1 MLIQTYNIIYTIMD
15 YQKIYNSLVERA
27 KARKFNKNDY
37 YEVHHI
43 IPTCIGGKNISEN
56 KIKLTYREHFLMH
69 WMLHIIYP
77 KSKGLASAF
86 HITAFGTNCRNT
98 RKNTEFYMPS
108 SRSLEAAKIARIIA
122 RTGTKHSE
130 ETKEKMKESH
140 KIRRE
145 LGIKNKPS
153 PPLTEETK
161 NNMRLAKLGKKRK
174 PFTEEH
180 KAKLRAGKLLYHPLK
195 GKHHTKE
202 TIEKLKDAHR
212 RKGHNMS
219 E

>member
-1 MLIQTYNIIYTIMD
+1 MT
-15 YQKIYNSLVERA
+15 
-27 KARKFNKNDY
+27 
-37 YEVHHI
+37 
-43 IPTCIGGKNISEN
+43 
-56 KIKLTYREHFLMH
+56 
-69 WMLHIIYP
+69 
-77 KSKGLASAF
+77 SK
-86 HITAFGTNCRNT
+86 
-98 RKNTEFYMPS
+98 
-108 SRSLEAAKIARIIA
+108 
-122 RTGTKHSE
+122 TGTKHSE

-140 KIRRE
+140 RVRKE